1 MEDKGLVKIHTD
13 TGELT
18 LSPAIVRKYLVN
30 GNGAVSDSEVMM
42 FIGLCRYQKLNPFLR
57 EAYLIKYGTQPATIV
72 TGKEAFMKRAM
83 RAKDCRG
90 FKAGVVVQRNGDLVH
105 TDGVIPP
112 GTKLV
117 GGWAEVHREGW
128 LFPIRVEVSFEEY
141 VGRKNDGTPNRMWQ
155 EKPATMI
162 RKVALVQALRE
173 AFPEDL
179 AGMNSPEEI
188 NTSGDLPNTPVLI
201 DDRAVD
207 ITPRHA
213 GPVREQYPTE
223 QTTPPHIPEASKE
236 SGRRRRNKFQVD
248 ANVFGAQEITTC
260 GATPDQLLALRA
272 MLRGSDQAA
281 AQAVKDYL
289 SNIGCKELSFL
300 RADEAEALIS
310 KGLGVDPA
318 AKPEGSADTDKG
330 EMVFCPTEGD
340 QIYVA
345 WCKSECSQRQADGW
359 CPALGET
366 PPDSEDLI

>member
-1 MEDKGLVKIHTD
+1 VEDKTLVKIHTD

-188 NTSGDLPNTPVLI
+188 STPDDLPNTPVPV
-201 DDRAVD
+201 DDRTVD
-207 ITPRHA
+207 ITPQHA
-213 GPVREQYPTE
+213 DPAPEQAHPE
-223 QTTPPHIPEASKE
+223 ESTPRQPHESPKE
-236 SGRRRRNKFQVD
+236 TGRRRRNKFAVD
-248 ANVFGAQEITTC
+248 ANVFGAEEIATC
-260 GATPDQLLALRA
+260 GATPEQLLALRA
-272 MLRGSDQAA
+272 LLRGSDQES

-289 SNIGCKELSFL
+289 ASIGHKELSFL

-310 KGLGVDPA
+310 KGPGVAPNGKPA
-318 AKPEGSADTDKG
+318 GPVDIDNGPK
-330 EMVFCPTEGD
+330 VFCPKEGD
-340 QIYVA
+340 NVFVS
-345 WCKSECSQRQADGW
+345 WCKSECRQFQADGW
-359 CPALGET
+359 CPVLGMS
-366 PPDSEDLI
+366 PPEGDDLI